1 MKKIY
6 MIGAVLLM
14 LLTTSCREESDA
26 LLSYDHN
33 ELLSFGD
40 ANESFAGKFKVMWN
54 GMNQYYA
61 LWDYEAEQGLD
72 WDAVY
77 DEYLPQFEALDKRN
91 DSIPVTDEELTEM
104 LRKVLSPIHDGHFAM
119 FWKNHATGST
129 VAYSP
134 SRDRFASRD
143 DAKIAN
149 GFTPSLDYYL
159 DPAND
164 EVEME
169 DGQPIALEYGTDWAS
184 LSAYYEDTPGIG
196 MKWIEAEMAR
206 IDNMTLPTELDLYK
220 YDQLKTLRTQLEK
233 ALMQT
238 YGQLGIPA
246 FNALVQQYSF
256 LKVPGLNTIDPGF
269 TESHVKIKF
278 ALLKGN
284 IAYLYFS
291 DFNLTPY
298 LVEEAQ
304 NYYFNLQNEQTVA
317 HLKGIVT
324 VWKSWFYA
332 IQMLHKAGK
341 LGGVIIDV
349 RSNGGGIQFDGTFV
363 AGALLPAGGFQFG
376 YSRFKRGTGR
386 YDYSP
391 LMPNIMPTMDEE
403 HEIINDKPV
412 VLLVNS
418 RSVSMS
424 EITAQ
429 AVKVMPNGKVIGKR
443 TYGGLCGLT
452 ASEKHSQ
459 NYAGYIGVEGKT
471 PVYGYVP
478 SLASFTM
485 DKQQL
490 EGVGISPD
498 IEVALDENLFYSPA
512 SGRDTQLDRA
522 LQYIRTGK

>member
-1 MKKIY
+1 
-6 MIGAVLLM
+6 
-14 LLTTSCREESDA
+14 
-26 LLSYDHN
+26 
-33 ELLSFGD
+33 
-40 ANESFAGKFKVMWN
+40 
-54 GMNQYYA
+54 
-61 LWDYEAEQGLD
+61 
-72 WDAVY
+72 
-77 DEYLPQFEALDKRN
+77 
-91 DSIPVTDEELTEM
+91 
-104 LRKVLSPIHDGHFAM
+104 
-119 FWKNHATGST
+119 
-129 VAYSP
+129 
-134 SRDRFASRD
+134 
-143 DAKIAN
+143 
-149 GFTPSLDYYL
+149 
-159 DPAND
+159 
-164 EVEME
+164 
-169 DGQPIALEYGTDWAS
+169 
-184 LSAYYEDTPGIG
+184 
-196 MKWIEAEMAR
+196 
-206 IDNMTLPTELDLYK
+206 
-220 YDQLKTLRTQLEK
+220 
-233 ALMQT
+233 MQT
-238 YGQLGIPA
+238 YGQHGIPA

-269 TESHVKIKF
+269 TESHVKMKF

-332 IQMLHKAGK
+332 IQRLHKAGK

-391 LMPNIMPTMDEE
+391 LMPTIMPTMDEE

-424 EITAQ
+424 EMTAQ
-429 AVKVMPNGKVIGKR
+429 VVKVMPNGKVIGKR